1 MVKLLK
7 WLDKNI
13 LEILVAFLLIFIPL
27 YPKFPLIDLPQT
39 WVYIRL
45 EDFLVALTVGIWLI
59 QLVRKKISIKV
70 PLALPIL
77 VYWIIGGISLVY
89 SIFVL
94 NINSPVFSPYL
105 GIFHYLRR
113 IEYMVIFLVTLST
126 VNNLRVVEKYLKI
139 IAITLLLVCMY
150 GFGQKFLGFPAF
162 LTMNEEFA
170 KGIPVYLSPTNR
182 IASTFAGHYDLA
194 SWLVLMIALFSGLL
208 FEIKEKSW
216 RIGLFFLL
224 LFSLINL
231 IFTASRISFS
241 VYLLTVSLV
250 LILVRQK
257 KFIIPVF
264 LLSLFLMNLIQ
275 GGVGERFLKTFRIQ
289 KVVYDVRTQKP
300 LGVLEN
306 PQEAGKLLSPQEE
319 VAREELPVGSGFIN
333 LPLKK
338 ETPPEAT
345 SVAVIKKSVEGPLKT
360 ATVSSEIATISGE
373 FLIKRAIVYDISFT
387 TRIQGTW
394 KRAIDAFRRNP
405 LLGSGYSY
413 LGLASDS
420 SYFRALGE
428 TGILGLSGFLF
439 VIISY
444 GLWLMK
450 GIRKIKDEFTNHLIG
465 GTIGGL
471 FGLALNALFIDVFE
485 ASKVAFSFWMVLGIT
500 LGAISLNFK
509 KKENILGEAKII
521 LKNNFFLVAILLVF
535 GIIFFVP
542 TLNNYFVGDDF
553 TWLRWA
559 AEGRVGDI
567 HNYFVNSS
575 GFFYRPLAKT
585 YFLLVY
591 PIFGLKPQ
599 GYHLV
604 DIGLHLLV
612 MVGVFFLSLRL
623 LKSKILSLFVSF
635 LFLVHPI
642 NNESVL
648 WISSTSHLMAAV
660 FYIWGLNFYIFWRE
674 KMKPPRPWKG
684 GVSSFRGK
692 VPASRERLRFLL
704 HSSPPLE
711 RRGILKR
718 EIKRRTIF
726 LFLTIFSFI
735 LGLLSHEVMVTFPVV
750 IIIYD
755 FIFYRL
761 QVLSYF
767 PFLIIEAIYFW
778 LRNGIAGALWFSG
791 DYSYDLLHLPFN
803 FLGNIFGYLGILVI
817 GERFI
822 LVYELIRNFFR
833 ANQILAAGG
842 LILLFL
848 GVFQILKRVRFRFH
862 KIETFAILW
871 FVILLLPFLGLGNIS
886 ERYTYEAQFGF
897 YLLLAWV
904 INAVYKREEKF
915 LKIILSLILIA
926 LIVFSFKEIKKS
938 RKNWYEAGEIS
949 NRVLLSLASNYK
961 EFPSGT
967 SLYFVNLPLK
977 IGRAW
982 VFPVGL
988 EDGIWFIYKNK
999 DIKVSQ
1005 IGDKEAKEILRQF
1018 SRENIYVFVY
1028 ENNRLRRLE

>member
-1 MVKLLK
+1 MLKLLK

-13 LEILVAFLLIFIPL
+13 LEILVGFLLVFIPL

-45 EDFLVALTVGIWLI
+45 EDFLVALTVGVWLL
-59 QLVRKKISIKV
+59 QLVRKKININPS
-70 PLALPIL
+70 LAFPIL
-77 VYWIIGGISLVY
+77 FYWIIGGISLVY
-89 SIFVL
+89 AIFIL
-94 NINSPVFSPYL
+94 NTNSPIFSPYL
-105 GIFHYLRR
+105 GVFHYLRR
-113 IEYMVIFLVTLST
+113 IEYMVLFFVTLST
-126 VNNLRVVEKYLKI
+126 IRDLKVVERYLKI
-139 IAITLLLVCMY
+139 LAITLLLVCIY
-150 GFGQKFLGFPAF
+150 GFGQKFFDFPAF

-170 KGIPVYLSPTNR
+170 KGIPIYLSPTNR

-194 SWLVLMIALFSGLL
+194 CWLVLMIALFSSVLFGL
-208 FEIKEKSW
+208 KKKSW

-224 LFSLINL
+224 LFSLVNL

-241 VYLLTVSLV
+241 VYLLAISLV
-250 LILVRQK
+250 LVLVGKK
-257 KFIIPVF
+257 KFIIPVV

-275 GGVGERFLKTFRIQ
+275 GGVGERFLKTFRVQ
-289 KVVYDVRTQKP
+289 KVVYDVETQKP

-306 PQEAGKLLSPQEE
+306 PEEAGKLLSPQEE
-319 VAREELPVGSGFIN
+319 VAREDLPVGSGFIN

-338 ETPPEAT
+338 ETPLEAT

-394 KRAIDAFRRNP
+394 KKAVDAFKRSP
-405 LLGSGYSY
+405 FLGSGYSY

-428 TGILGLSGFLF
+428 TGILGLGCFLF

-450 GIRKIKDEFTNHLIG
+450 GFKKIKDEFSHYLIG

-485 ASKVAFSFWMVLGIT
+485 ASKVAFSFWMTLGIA
-500 LGAISLNFK
+500 LGVISLNFK
-509 KKENILGEAKII
+509 KKENILEEVKII
-521 LKNNFFLVAILLVF
+521 LKNNFFLVVFLLVF
-535 GIIFFVP
+535 GIIFFIP

-559 AEGRVGDI
+559 AEGKIEDI
-567 HNYFVNSS
+567 PNYFVNSS
-575 GFFYRPLAKT
+575 GFFYRPLAKV
-585 YFLLVY
+585 YFLLIY

-612 MVGVFFLSLRL
+612 VVGIFFLSFRL
-623 LKSKILSLFVSF
+623 LKNKMLSLFVSL

-648 WISSTSHLMAAV
+648 WVSSTSRLIAAT

-674 KMKPPRPWKG
+674 
-684 GVSSFRGK
+684 GVKKWR
-692 VPASRERLRFLL
+692 V
-704 HSSPPLE
+704 
-711 RRGILKR
+711 
-718 EIKRRTIF
+718 IF
-726 LFLTIFSFI
+726 LFLTIASFVF
-735 LGLLSHEVMVTFPVV
+735 GLLSHEVMISFPVV
-750 IIIYD
+750 LIVYD

-761 QVLSYF
+761 RVLNYF
-767 PFLIIEAIYFW
+767 PFLLIEGIYFW
-778 LRNGIAGALWFSG
+778 LRNVIAGALWFSG
-791 DYSYDLLHLPFN
+791 DYSYNLWHLPLN
-803 FLGNIFGYLGILVI
+803 FFGNIFGYLGILCI

-822 LVYELIRNFFR
+822 FVYELIRNFFR
-833 ANQILAAGG
+833 ANQGLAAGG
-842 LILLFL
+842 VILLFL
-848 GVFQILKRVRFRFH
+848 VFWQILKRTRFRIE
-862 KIETFAILW
+862 KIEIFAILW

-886 ERYTYEAQFGF
+886 ERYAYEAQFGF
-897 YLLLAWV
+897 YLLLIWR
-904 INAVYKREEKF
+904 INAIYKREEES
-915 LKIILSLILIA
+915 LKIVFSLILIV
-926 LIVFSFKEIKKS
+926 LIIFSFKEIKKS
-938 RKNWYEAGEIS
+938 RENWYEAGEIS
-949 NRVLLSLASNYK
+949 NKVLLSLASNYK
-961 EFPSGT
+961 EFPPMT
-967 SLYFVNLPLK
+967 SLYFVDLPLR

-988 EDGIWFIYKNK
+988 EDGIWFIYRNK
-999 DIKVSQ
+999 DIKIFRIS
-1005 IGDKEAKEILRQF
+1005 DKEAREIFEQTP
-1018 SRENIYVFVY
+1018 RENTYIFIY
-1028 ENNRLRRLE
+1028 ENNALRRLE